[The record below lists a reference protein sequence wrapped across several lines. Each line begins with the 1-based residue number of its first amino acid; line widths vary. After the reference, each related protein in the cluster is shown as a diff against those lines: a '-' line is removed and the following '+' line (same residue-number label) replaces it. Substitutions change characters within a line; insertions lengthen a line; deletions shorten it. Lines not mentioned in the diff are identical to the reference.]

1 MAARRI
7 LAGNKRE
14 RLTQAAVELAYRQGF
29 RKTTLAE
36 IASESGVPLGNVY
49 YYFKTRDDVGEA
61 ILSCREEQ
69 SAHQRLLLDQLP
81 EPRARLAA
89 FIDSTVANA
98 AMVAQSGCPM
108 GSLSAEMM
116 KEGGQLAERSRS
128 LFATPLAWMEAQF
141 RAMGCKDDAGDLA
154 LQLLASL
161 QGAMLLTH
169 SFHEPSLLER
179 EGARLREWLE
189 AI

>member
-1 MAARRI
+1 MAARRNV
-7 LAGNKRE
+7 AGSKRE
-14 RLTQAAVELAYRQGF
+14 RLTQAAVDLAHRQGF

-61 ILSCREEQ
+61 ILSCREDQ
-69 SAHQRLLLDQLP
+69 AAQQQLQFDQLP

-98 AMVAQSGCPM
+98 AMVSQYGCPM

-116 KEGGQLAERSRS
+116 KEGGHLAELSRS

-169 SFHEPSLLER
+169 SFHEPSILQR
-179 EGARLREWLE
+179 EGARLIGWLE

>member
-1 MAARRI
+1 MAERRQA
-7 LAGNKRE
+7 AGNKRE
-14 RLTQAAVELAYRQGF
+14 RLTKAAVDLAYRQGF
-29 RKTTLAE
+29 RKTTLAD

-61 ILSCREEQ
+61 ILACREDQ
-69 SAHQRLLLDQLP
+69 SAQQRLQLDQLP
-81 EPRARLAA
+81 DPRARLAA

-98 AMVAQSGCPM
+98 AMVADSGCPM

-116 KEGGQLAERSRS
+116 KEGGPLAERSRS

-141 RAMGCKDDAGDLA
+141 HAMGHGGDAGGLA
-154 LQLLASL
+154 LHLLASL

-169 SFHEPSLLER
+169 SLRDPSLLER
-179 EGARLREWLE
+179 EGARLRDWLE